1 MSGADNDPTLR
12 PRRGHRPDEGTGA
25 QADVRGRGILRS
37 VHAPTALV
45 TGKED
50 DVEKTEYIPSLLP
63 NATVHL
69 LELR

>member
-1 MSGADNDPTLR
+1 MTRPFDPGAGIVPMRELER
-12 PRRGHRPDEGTGA
+12 KQMCAGA
-25 QADVRGRGILRS
+25 GFCDRS
-37 VHAPTALV
+37 TPTALV

-69 LELR
+69 LERR

>member
-1 MSGADNDPTLR
+1 M
-12 PRRGHRPDEGTGA
+12 
-25 QADVRGRGILRS
+25 RGRGILRS